1 MSTHGKAAPWFRS
14 NADVH
19 GIFLACFRFSLNQ
32 VSPPQQPIR
41 IINRRGQRS
50 RHADADLAPAYDRD
64 EMNAR
69 ASGAGSSTW
78 QIGHLRH
85 RGCAGLCCSRK
96 SQHRDFDALWQL
108 VNVYC
113 NVVVTKRVWRDAVP
127 TYFVSLVS
135 REVDLK
141 ACAELMAGC
150 RDVAPTE
157 QSLDSAV
164 RSIGHEAQERSSSLI
179 QRNF

>member
-1 MSTHGKAAPWFRS
+1 MAHRTSS
-14 NADVH
+14 
-19 GIFLACFRFSLNQ
+19 SL
-32 VSPPQQPIR
+32 R
-41 IINRRGQRS
+41 
-50 RHADADLAPAYDRD
+50 
-64 EMNAR
+64 
-69 ASGAGSSTW
+69 
-78 QIGHLRH
+78 LR
-85 RGCAGLCCSRK
+85 GLCCSRK

-127 TYFVSLVS
+127 TYFGNLVS
-135 REVDLK
+135 WVVDLK

-164 RSIGHEAQERSSSLI
+164 RLIGHEA
-179 QRNF
+179 

>member
-1 MSTHGKAAPWFRS
+1 M
-14 NADVH
+14 AD
-19 GIFLACFRFSLNQ
+19 RTSS
-32 VSPPQQPIR
+32 SPR
-41 IINRRGQRS
+41 
-50 RHADADLAPAYDRD
+50 
-64 EMNAR
+64 
-69 ASGAGSSTW
+69 
-78 QIGHLRH
+78 LR
-85 RGCAGLCCSRK
+85 GLCCSRR

-127 TYFVSLVS
+127 TYFGNLVS
-135 REVDLK
+135 WVVDLK

-179 QRNF
+179 QRNFWTLPTILNKSLDGTIRVQ